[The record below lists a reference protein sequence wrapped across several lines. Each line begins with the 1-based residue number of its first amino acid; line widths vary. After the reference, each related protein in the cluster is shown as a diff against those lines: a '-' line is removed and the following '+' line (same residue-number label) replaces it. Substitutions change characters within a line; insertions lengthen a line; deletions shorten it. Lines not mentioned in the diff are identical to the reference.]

1 VTTPHTGGHKAATSG
16 SLSRLLRSLVKGDSE
31 AVFDT
36 HLRRVEAGLGAADPE
51 ELRVAAHAARAALRT
66 ERMRAARM
74 REVHESTGELVAMHH
89 VDAVLREITSRARR
103 ILECDY
109 VYLNTPE
116 KQADG
121 SFSIRAW
128 SGDLDPAFL
137 GITVTPGIG
146 VGGIVL
152 QTGEMFQVSNYAST
166 DTITRSPEHTDL
178 LSRQGIAT
186 LLAVPLTVSGR
197 ITGLLFAARSRSEAF
212 TEDEVF
218 LLTALARHAAI
229 ALQNAELDE
238 RREKALEELS
248 VAISQSEA
256 KRYEQERQSR
266 LQARLSSIVLEGA
279 GVAEVLDAVR
289 IEAGIDLAY
298 VDRSRSAAVPV
309 TGTIAGMPDP
319 TAIAQSRGELSQ
331 PTVRTVATPHGRWL
345 VIDVIAYHRLL
356 GHLVSG
362 PRALEDES
370 AARLLEWTSQA
381 VALCQLSTQA
391 LTDAERRTAT
401 EVVRRLV
408 SSSGSSSELRR
419 QVSRAGIGDEGMRIL
434 LLDVDVDVEVVGSAA
449 EWQLTDWTMR
459 HGGLAAMLEDVAVVL
474 APAGVDESVLRL
486 ASEVCRNH
494 GCNMVVGRRIDSMAG
509 IRSEYSNTLRAL
521 RLANAL
527 GYSGETLRVEQFG
540 VFSLL
545 FTDPDA
551 HDLDAFIRAQVGP
564 LLDSDSRHGTSLAA
578 TALAILDHAGKLTAA
593 ARALHVHPNTVAQRA
608 GRITRLLGA
617 GWREQPRAFEIHAAV
632 KLDRLRAAAR

>member
-1 VTTPHTGGHKAATSG
+1 VTTPHTGGHKAVTSG

-31 AVFDT
+31 DVFDT

-66 ERMRAARM
+66 EQMRAARM

-116 KQADG
+116 KQADD
-121 SFSIRAW
+121 SFAIRAW
-128 SGDLDPAFL
+128 SGDLDPTFL
-137 GITVTPGIG
+137 GITVTPGVG

-152 QTGEMFQVSNYAST
+152 QTGETFQVSNYAST

-178 LSRQGIAT
+178 LSRQGIDT

-197 ITGLLFAARSRSEAF
+197 ITGLLFAARSRPEAF

-238 RREKALEELS
+238 RRERALEELS

-256 KRYEQERQSR
+256 KRHEQERQSR
-266 LQARLSSIVLEGA
+266 LQARLSSIVLDGA

-298 VDRSRSAAVPV
+298 VDRSRGAAVPV
-309 TGTIAGMPDP
+309 TGTIPGMPDP

-331 PTVRTVATPHGRWL
+331 PTVRAVATPHGRWL

-362 PRALEDES
+362 PLALEDES

-419 QVSRAGIGDEGMRIL
+419 QVSRAGIGVEGMRIL
-434 LLDVDVDVEVVGSAA
+434 LLDVDVEVVGSAA
-449 EWQLTDWTMR
+449 ERHLTDWTMH

-474 APAGVDESVLRL
+474 APAGDDESVLRL
-486 ASEVCRNH
+486 AGEVCRDH
-494 GCNMVVGRRIDSMAG
+494 GCNMVVGRRIDSLAR

-551 HDLDAFIRAQVGP
+551 DDLDAFIRAQVGP

-593 ARALHVHPNTVAQRA
+593 ARALDVHPNTVAQRA